1 MKTTDFP
8 LRRADTGKSFC
19 MEVIDVKLLPAFAIS
34 GRGIEH
40 AKGAVA
46 ISNGSYHV
54 SATSVFNVL

>member
-1 MKTTDFP
+1 M
-8 LRRADTGKSFC
+8 
-19 MEVIDVKLLPAFAIS
+19 KLLPAFAIS